1 MLFWFYL
8 GLILAGKIKDWTKIV
23 STTRL
28 SQILDM
34 YYSERG
40 VGYDRTYRA
49 CEREQK
55 ISNLFDGIDFVTQ
68 VGVYIVARG

>member
-1 MLFWFYL
+1 MKEWTN
-8 GLILAGKIKDWTKIV
+8 ILTR
-23 STTRL
+23 TRL

-49 CEREQK
+49 CERKGK
-55 ISNLFDGIDFVTQ
+55 ISNSFGGIDFVTQ
-68 VGVYIVARG
+68 VYIHIMGS